1 MQKVNEYVEKLKVKT
16 KAEILE
22 KMKSDQAAYKELL
35 KNLLI
40 QVSNRIFIPLS
51 HFD

>member
-16 KAEILE
+16 KAEIQE

-40 QVSNRIFIPLS
+40 QVSIFTFIR
-51 HFD
+51 